1 MDNEKK
7 NQMIERIT
15 AEIKKIDDK
24 SFTFFFYVIDTK
36 GNPSG
41 SLGYIYDIAYGL
53 HTMGYNVMML
63 HSEEEFVGVGEW
75 MGEKYAELPHSNIEK
90 NNIQVSPADILFI
103 PELFSN
109 VMTATKNLPCLRVAI
124 LQSFDKLCEII
135 PFGASWSDLGIHKA
149 ITTTDLNVQRVKNY
163 FPNLDVNIVKPAI
176 SNVFT
181 NDESEEKKLIVNIVT
196 RDPSDVNRIV
206 KPFFWQYPMYR
217 WVAFRDLR
225 GQSREDFANA
235 LSEAAITVWV
245 DDPTDFGFTPLEAMK
260 SGSIVVGKVPAVAPS
275 WMIVEKNNLTNA
287 GLWVDN
293 LASLPSVIASV
304 VRTWT
309 LDMIPEEIY
318 NDAKELTGRYTQG
331 QQLKDINDVIVN
343 KLVAERRN
351 DFVVAVEGLNKE
363 ENNE

>member
-7 NQMIERIT
+7 NQMIERVT
-15 AEIKKIDDK
+15 EEIRKIDEK

-41 SLGYIYDIAYGL
+41 SLAYIYDVAYGL
-53 HTMGYNVMML
+53 NNMGYKVMML

-75 MGEKYAELPHSNIEK
+75 LGDKYAELPHSNIEK

-109 VMTATKNLPCLRVAI
+109 VMTATKNLPCQRVAI
-124 LQSFDKLCEII
+124 LQSFDKMCELI
-135 PFGASWSDLGIHKA
+135 PFGASWSDLGVFKA
-149 ITTTDLNVQRVKNY
+149 ITTTENNAQRAKLY
-163 FPNLDVNIVKPAI
+163 FPNLDINVVKPAI

-181 NDESEEKKLIVNIVT
+181 NNEDEEKKLVVNIVT
-196 RDPSDVNRIV
+196 RDPSDVNKIV

-225 GQSREDFANA
+225 GQNREMFANA
-235 LSEAAITVWV
+235 LKEAAITVWV
-245 DDPTDFGFTPLEAMK
+245 DDPTDFGFTPIEAMK
-260 SGSIVVGKVPAVAPS
+260 SGSIVIGKVPTVAPQ

-293 LASLPSVIASV
+293 LASMPSVIASV

-309 LDMIPEEIY
+309 MDMIPDEIQK
-318 NDAKELTGRYTQG
+318 DAKELVGRYTEG
-331 QQLKDINDVIVN
+331 QQLKDINEVIVN
-343 KLVAERRN
+343 KLVGERRQE
-351 DFVVAVEGLNKE
+351 FVLTLENLNKE
-363 ENNE
+363 ENKE